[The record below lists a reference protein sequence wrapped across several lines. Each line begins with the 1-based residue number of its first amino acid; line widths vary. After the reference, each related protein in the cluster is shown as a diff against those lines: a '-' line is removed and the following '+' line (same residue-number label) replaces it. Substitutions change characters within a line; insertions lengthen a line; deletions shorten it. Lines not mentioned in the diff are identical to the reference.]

1 MDVKREGVARKKR
14 IKLILY
20 TIAGLLVAGFG
31 YSKVSQLKPA
41 APSVERATVWVD
53 TVKRGPMVRQVR
65 GLGVLVAE
73 DIVWV
78 PAAFDSQVAK
88 VPVKSGEPVHP
99 DTILVVLTNPDMELA
114 SNDLEW
120 QIKQAEATY
129 KDLKVK

>member
-1 MDVKREGVARKKR
+1 
-14 IKLILY
+14 
-20 TIAGLLVAGFG
+20 
-31 YSKVSQLKPA
+31 
-41 APSVERATVWVD
+41 
-53 TVKRGPMVRQVR
+53 MVRQVR

-78 PAAFDSQVAK
+78 PAAFDSQVSK

-114 SNDLEW
+114 ANDLEW

-129 KDLKVK
+129 SDLKVKLESSHLDQQVTVSVDRKRPEASQTHQGSR